1 VETWGLG
8 GVNYEIDSALCLTQ
22 GRPCV

>member
-1 VETWGLG
+1 LG